1 MGDTRMVWVIPVW
14 YGGDTTYHHLFHR
27 SPKQGFVAV
36 LIWPHL
42 LCSHVDQVHFQ
53 IPVRRE
59 GASPFHAQDPSPF
72 LMSHPSMKPELPD
85 LFISLKRLLTH
96 PGGPATQHETSYL

>member
-1 MGDTRMVWVIPVW
+1 MSLNKYGGSDLCIDPLVWVIPVW
-14 YGGDTTYHHLFHR
+14 YGGDTTYHHLFHL

-59 GASPFHAQDPSPF
+59 GG
-72 LMSHPSMKPELPD
+72 SHFMPKIPL
-85 LFISLKRLLTH
+85 LSLCLTQ
-96 PGGPATQHETSYL
+96 A